1 MFASHTLSAQERHRL
16 LVEYNDTA
24 ADYPTDSCV
33 HDLFEEQVRRV
44 PDAVAVASDQGSLT
58 YAELNTQANRLA
70 HHLIGLGVRRSQIM
84 AVHIER
90 SPALIV
96 ALMATLKAGCAYTL
110 LDPDFPH
117 DRLTAVLED
126 TGAPVVITHAQTAG
140 RLSVPHLTE
149 ACLDKSGPVILSA
162 DNPDI
167 AVRPDEAACVMFT
180 SGSTGRPK
188 GVASPHRALV
198 STYTGQSYL
207 AFDADQVFLQCSP
220 VSWDAFA
227 LEVFGPLLHGGTTV
241 IQPGQRPEPA
251 DFARLVRT
259 YGVNAL
265 QLSAGL
271 FNLVLDEY
279 PEAFENVRE
288 VMTAG
293 EAASL
298 AHVERARKLFP
309 QMKLLNGYGPVE
321 NLGFSTTYDI
331 RPGLPLGSS
340 VPIGVPLANTRV
352 YVLDEGLGLVPAG
365 VVGELYIAGTG
376 LARGYV
382 GRAGLTAERFVADP
396 FGGAGERMYRTGDL
410 VRWNSGGE

>member
-1 MFASHTLSAQERHRL
+1 MFASHVLSAQERHRL

-24 ADYPTDSCV
+24 APYPADKCV
-33 HDLFEEQVRRV
+33 HELFEEQVRRV
-44 PDAVAVASDQGSLT
+44 PNAVAVASDEGNLT
-58 YAELNTQANRLA
+58 YAELNARANQLA
-70 HHLIGLGVRRSQIM
+70 HHLIGLGVRPGQIM
-84 AVHIER
+84 AVHVER
-90 SPALIV
+90 SNDLIV
-96 ALMATLKAGCAYTL
+96 GLLATLKAGCSYTL
-110 LDPDFPH
+110 LDPDFPYE
-117 DRLTAVLED
+117 RLTSVIED
-126 TGAPVVITHAQTAG
+126 TRAPVVITHAATAG
-140 RLSVPHLTE
+140 RLRGPHLTE
-149 ACLDKSGPVILSA
+149 VRLDSAGPVA
-162 DNPDI
+162 APDDNPGI
-167 AVRPDEAACVMFT
+167 VVSPGAAACVMFT

-198 STYTGQSYL
+198 STYTGQTYL

-227 LEVFGPLLHGGTTV
+227 LEVFGPLFHGGTTV

-251 DFARLVRT
+251 DFARLVRA
-259 YGVNAL
+259 YGVTAL

-293 EAASL
+293 EAASV
-298 AHVERARKLFP
+298 AHVERARKLFS

-331 RPGLPLGSS
+331 HLGVPIGSS

-352 YVLDEGLGLVPAG
+352 YVLDEGLGLV
-365 VVGELYIAGTG
+365 
-376 LARGYV
+376 
-382 GRAGLTAERFVADP
+382 
-396 FGGAGERMYRTGDL
+396 
-410 VRWNSGGE
+410 

>member
-1 MFASHTLSAQERHRL
+1 MHE
-16 LVEYNDTA
+16 
-24 ADYPTDSCV
+24 
-33 HDLFEEQVRRV
+33 LFEEQVRRV

-96 ALMATLKAGCAYTL
+96 ALMATLKAGCTYTL

-126 TGAPVVITHAQTAG
+126 TGAPVVITHAQTAR

-149 ACLDKSGPVILSA
+149 ACLDESGPIALSA

-167 AVRPDEAACVMFT
+167 AVRPDDAACVMFT

-251 DFARLVRT
+251 DFARLIRT

-321 NLGFSTTYDI
+321 NLGFSTTYNI